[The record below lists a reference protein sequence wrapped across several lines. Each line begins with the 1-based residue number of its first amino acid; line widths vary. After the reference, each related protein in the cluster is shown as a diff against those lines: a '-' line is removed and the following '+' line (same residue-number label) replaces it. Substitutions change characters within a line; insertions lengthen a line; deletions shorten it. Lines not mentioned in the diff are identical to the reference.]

1 MTGGPSSDDD
11 PDMIERLD
19 VGDPPRSPEEAEARA
34 PYERLLDR
42 IRDLEDIAP
51 PAGWEDRARTRWS
64 AAKRKRRLGIAFGV
78 GLSVALVAL
87 IWLQPCA
94 PTREESLELAVVSP
108 SGVTR
113 RGDAAV
119 GDVLHA
125 RAPVG
130 LPYMELRIYIGTARI
145 ARCPGNPE
153 CRRDAATM
161 EIAWKLADVGM
172 YEVVV
177 LSSSAAIPAGDGTR
191 DRDLLDAQVA
201 GVHIEAR
208 SLRVSL

>member
-1 MTGGPSSDDD
+1 
-11 PDMIERLD
+11 MIERLD
-19 VGDPPRSPEEAEARA
+19 VGEPPRSPEEAEARA

-51 PAGWEDRARTRWS
+51 PAGWEDRAMTRWS
-64 AAKRKRRLGIAFGV
+64 AARHKRRLGIALGV
-78 GLSVALVAL
+78 GVSVALVAV

-94 PTREESLELAVVSP
+94 PPRAEGLELAVVSG
-108 SGVTR
+108 SGATR

-130 LPYMELRIYIGTARI
+130 LPHMELRIYVGTARI

-161 EIAWKLADVGM
+161 EIAWKLADAGT
-172 YEVVV
+172 YEIVV
-177 LSSSAAIPAGDGTR
+177 LSSSTPIPAGDGTR
-191 DRDLLDAQVA
+191 DRDLLDARVA
-201 GVHIEAR
+201 GVHIETR
-208 SLRVSL
+208 SLPVAL